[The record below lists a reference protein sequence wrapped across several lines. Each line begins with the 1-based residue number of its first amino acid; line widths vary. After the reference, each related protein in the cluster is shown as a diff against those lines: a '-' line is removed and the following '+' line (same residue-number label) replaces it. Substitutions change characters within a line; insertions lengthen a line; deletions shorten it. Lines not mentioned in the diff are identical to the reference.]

1 MSWKSLQKKKK
12 INVSI
17 PAVSSAGN
25 DSHYLM
31 NCCSINQSHHPTKA
45 SNGIP
50 SSLSCV
56 LNLITVTVCV
66 MKIFFSS
73 AFFFFLFFFCVLC
86 FFLFLPFCF
95 PFPVFALLVLWC
107 CGLRCCSGWTTDH
120 RPQTLQGRRQGSA
133 ASVGEADRR
142 KGCLLVEFYGACTKL
157 LNFEF
162 LATTAPGVKNLVY
175 AYALWILFREFRCT
189 VETKSLMG
197 ATS

>member
-17 PAVSSAGN
+17 PTVSSAGN

-50 SSLSCV
+50 SPPLSCV

-73 AFFFFLFFFCVLC
+73 AFFFFCFSFGFC
-86 FFLFLPFCF
+86 FFLFLFFCF
-95 PFPVFALLVLWC
+95 PSPVFALLVLWC
-107 CGLRCCSGWTTDH
+107 CGLRCFCW
-120 RPQTLQGRRQGSA
+120 
-133 ASVGEADRR
+133 
-142 KGCLLVEFYGACTKL
+142 LLVAAQRDQAGAGICCYVVL
-157 LNFEF
+157 
-162 LATTAPGVKNLVY
+162 
-175 AYALWILFREFRCT
+175 
-189 VETKSLMG
+189 
-197 ATS
+197 